1 MAKKQVVSY
10 SYTCDVCGDTI
21 PESDSQGSTRKVSW
35 DGTEYVVDVCLT
47 HASLLSDVLAQLR
60 SFVDAG
66 HRGGSRRGRRPA
78 SNAATASPR
87 TPRSRPA
94 ATANSSS
101 PSGPKRGDLPIIR
114 SWAQANGLSV
124 GDRGRIPA
132 AVIEAY
138 DAAQGAPAASPAP
151 APEATSAPASAP
163 VAAATKRRPRKS
175 ASATASAD
183 GTTPQAGTRK
193 RAPRKA
199 AAAR

>member
-35 DGTEYVVDVCLT
+35 EGTDYVVDVCVT
-47 HASLLSDVLAQLR
+47 HGSQLSDVLSQLKT
-60 SFVDAG
+60 FVDAG

-78 SNAATASPR
+78 SASATSSAR
-87 TPRSRPA
+87 APRSRPA
-94 ATANSSS
+94 AAAGGSS
-101 PSGPKRGDLPIIR
+101 SGPKRNDLPTIR

-132 AVIEAY
+132 TVIDAY
-138 DAAQGAPAASPAP
+138 DAAHGSSASSSVAAAES
-151 APEATSAPASAP
+151 SAPASVP
-163 VAAATKRRPRKS
+163 VAAASKRRPRKS
-175 ASATASAD
+175 ASNDGAAS
-183 GTTPQAGTRK
+183 GGTRK

-199 AAAR
+199 AASR